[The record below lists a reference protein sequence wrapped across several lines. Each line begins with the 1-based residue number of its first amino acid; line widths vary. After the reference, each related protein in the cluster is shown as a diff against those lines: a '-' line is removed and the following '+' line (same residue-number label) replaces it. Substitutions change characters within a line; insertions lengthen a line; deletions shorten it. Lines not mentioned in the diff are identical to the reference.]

1 MSAYTIT
8 SFSKRNNALE
18 GSDVSI
24 FLGTSSDV
32 NLSENRHM
40 TQVIKRTNGQTN
52 IELDS
57 NNKNKDKDVTI
68 NEGL

>member
-1 MSAYTIT
+1 
-8 SFSKRNNALE
+8 
-18 GSDVSI
+18 
-24 FLGTSSDV
+24 
-32 NLSENRHM
+32 M

-57 NNKNKDKDVTI
+57 NNNNKDKDVTI